1 MKYDPHFHRIFI
13 RPNFLLS
20 NDVTNTNSHKNKPHL
35 LEETCRI
42 ALICTGGFYA
52 DKEKSLGEFVHTVI
66 YTESNIHYNILIH
79 NEKPETK
86 PSQHSALKYNHIQ
99 THNSYIC
106 RVLFWGSGFVPHSR
120 DGKNVDRVVVGRF
133 VIVHISECLNPSY
146 RKKGLLIGDKD
157 IWKSPAIKSVF
168 WHSLRESSI
177 RTLEIIIRWGVS
189 KC

>member
-1 MKYDPHFHRIFI
+1 MMLRIQIAIKINLIFWRKHAELLWSVQEVFMLI
-13 RPNFLLS
+13 RKSRWVNLYILS
-20 NDVTNTNSHKNKPHL
+20 ST
-35 LEETCRI
+35 
-42 ALICTGGFYA
+42 
-52 DKEKSLGEFVHTVI
+52 

-79 NEKPETK
+79 NEKPERK
-86 PSQHSALKYNHIQ
+86 PSQHGALKYNHIQ

-106 RVLFWGSGFVPHSR
+106 RVLFWGSVFVPHSR

-146 RKKGLLIGDKD
+146 RKKGLLTGDKD
-157 IWKSPAIKSVF
+157 ICKSPAIKSVF

-177 RTLEIIIRWGVS
+177 RTLEIIIRWGVR